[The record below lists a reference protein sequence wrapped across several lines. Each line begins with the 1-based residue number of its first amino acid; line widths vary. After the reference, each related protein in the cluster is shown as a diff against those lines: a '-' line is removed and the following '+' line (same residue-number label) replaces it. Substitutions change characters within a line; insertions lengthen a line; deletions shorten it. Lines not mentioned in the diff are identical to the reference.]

1 MRTYTICFITLF
13 GLVSCQKDIKQN
25 IIDDDKDSITEITYT
40 SDPEDV
46 LSNKNTETLLDHL
59 EGKQS
64 ELKTKLQS
72 IKNKEE
78 GDLLF
83 SEYLKSF
90 STIIDSLNSSEAS
103 TLKNY
108 GTWNEKN
115 KPDSILLKEKRFKQL
130 GMFIR
135 NIDSN
140 YYDIKLIPGFYQKL
154 FHQKVSNELKD
165 YLKLVGQQ
173 NQLNYDIQMQKKSFN
188 ISNYRTL
195 ALDWENYMRK
205 YPNSVYKD
213 RIGKWYQEIMIKYLF
228 GDKNNKTF
236 DPVSKKFNENIE
248 QEYILLMKKHPKSK
262 TAEITKAFMK
272 YFYANEQVSNAKKF
286 YQELQTRT
294 IDEITTK
301 INS

>member
-25 IIDDDKDSITEITYT
+25 TIDDDKDSITEITYT

-59 EGKQS
+59 EDKQS

-140 YYDIKLIPGFYQKL
+140 YYDIKLIPGFYQKF

-165 YLKLVGQQ
+165 YLKLVGKQ

-236 DPVSKKFNENIE
+236 DPVSKKFNKNIE

-262 TAEITKAFMK
+262 TSEITKAFMK